1 MHEILSLVIVFLINH
16 LKKFSGNVQRIF
28 SKFKFAFLNSNSVI
42 CSFDKNMSPQTATVK
57 LIFNLSTRLNSKK
70 RWYSETNKIK
80 SRCQLWL
87 LHWLSVVPSAENK
100 VKLIFVNLCVL
111 KGLISKSRVPSNI
124 FNKQPVSQTF
134 YGTSL
139 IFTVFG
145 YFTE

>member
-1 MHEILSLVIVFLINH
+1 MMWKLWSWYLRNSKVLFGTQIQFFVPLA
-16 LKKFSGNVQRIF
+16 KKT
-28 SKFKFAFLNSNSVI
+28 
-42 CSFDKNMSPQTATVK
+42 SPQAATVK

-139 IFTVFG
+139 IFTVFC
-145 YFTE
+145 YFTEK